1 MQEQYLTTQIG
12 ILSEALKNLQA
23 SVNALSISEPLK
35 FFGKQTINQNIPDAV
50 STVIQFNADI
60 DTHNSFNSST
70 NKYIIPE
77 QGTYFISTCIGISSV
92 TAAAGDPR
100 EWSVFINKNGTII
113 SKGYL
118 ATPVDKATDDHD
130 STCIT
135 TMVNLDVNDEIQI
148 TISGGD
154 GDANN
159 STESD
164 ATNLSIIKF

>member
-154 GDANN
+154 GDVDNF
-159 STESD
+159 TEFH

>member
-23 SVNALSISEPLK
+23 SVNALSINEPLK
-35 FFGKQTINQNIPDAV
+35 FFGKQISAQNIPDDTG
-50 STVIQFNADI
+50 TVIQFNADI

-77 QGTYFISTCIGISSV
+77 QGTYFISACIGIHSSDA
-92 TAAAGDPR
+92 TNAGPR
-100 EWSVFINKNGTII
+100 EWSVSINKNDTLI

-118 ATPVDKATDDHD
+118 ATLVDTTSDDHD

-135 TMVNLDVNDEIQI
+135 TLVNLNINDEIQI
-148 TISGGD
+148 TILGGD
-154 GDANN
+154 GDANHV
-159 STESD
+159 TEFD
-164 ATNLSIIKF
+164 ATNLSIIKL

>member
-23 SVNALSISEPLK
+23 SVNALSINEPLK
-35 FFGKQTINQNIPDAV
+35 FFGKQTIEQNIPDAAN
-50 STVIQFNADI
+50 TVIQFNAEI

-77 QGTYFISTCIGISSV
+77 EGTYFISTCVGIRSG
-92 TAAAGDPR
+92 TAADDDPR
-100 EWSVFINKNGTII
+100 EWSVSINKNGTII

-118 ATPVDKATDDHD
+118 ATPVDKAADDHD

-135 TMVNLDVNDEIQI
+135 TLVNLNINDEIQI
-148 TISGGD
+148 TIFGGD
-154 GDANN
+154 GDADNV
-159 STESD
+159 TEFA